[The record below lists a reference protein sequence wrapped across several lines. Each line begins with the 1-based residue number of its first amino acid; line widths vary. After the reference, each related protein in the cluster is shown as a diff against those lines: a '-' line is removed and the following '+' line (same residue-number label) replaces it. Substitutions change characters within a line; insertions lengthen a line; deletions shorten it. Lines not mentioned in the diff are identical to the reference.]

1 MPTSDHFIR
10 QIEAELARE
19 REDLAA
25 LESGQIHIGERSGNG
40 PWRDT
45 VQYVRDRGVER

>member
-1 MPTSDHFIR
+1 MPLKDNFIR

-19 REDLAA
+19 REDLAI
-25 LESGQIHIGERSGNG
+25 LESGKVHIGERTDNG

-45 VQYVRDRGVER
+45 TQAPGLRSTKE